1 MGILRKTDSESRSGG
16 QRDWLPGAS
25 RELVGAL
32 IDSSN

>member
-1 MGILRKTDSESRSGG
+1 MGILRKTDSESGG